1 MKEQK
6 QTINYTELQI
16 NYSNH
21 KNINFAA
28 ILLLHNNIIVQL
40 YYYYGE
46 EVLL

>member
-28 ILLLHNNIIVQL
+28 ILLLHIIVQL